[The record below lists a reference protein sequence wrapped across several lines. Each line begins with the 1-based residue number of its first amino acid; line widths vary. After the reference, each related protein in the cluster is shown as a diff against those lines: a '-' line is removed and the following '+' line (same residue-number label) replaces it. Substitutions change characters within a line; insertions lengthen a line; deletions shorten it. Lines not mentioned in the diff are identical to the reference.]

1 MPIRKRGATWYVD
14 VHLGGQRVVRSAG
27 RGATREE
34 ARELEAKIR
43 RDLHAIRVGRAPG
56 RTIEQAIARWLKG
69 DARALRSY
77 RKFLSHANAL
87 RPYIY
92 RQPLTRIPEV
102 VEEVKRDMLAD
113 GLSNATVNRRLAL
126 LRRVSRLAYAD
137 WGWLDRPILV
147 RLLPERNE
155 RHVYLTPDEVESLA
169 RACPN
174 PAAGDMC
181 RLAAYTGLRRG
192 ELFRLGRGNVVEG
205 CLLLD
210 AATKTGRPR
219 MIPLPGAA
227 LEIASR
233 LPLPVSDQQ
242 LRLSFE
248 VARAALGRP
257 DLHFHDLRHTYAS
270 WLVQSGV
277 PLRAVQELLGHSTLT
292 MTQRY
297 THLAPEHLRE
307 AVRMME
313 RGLVKIPLQVVPEL
327 KSRA

>member
-27 RGATREE
+27 RGATRAE

-43 RDLHAIRVGRAPG
+43 RDLHAIRVGRAPE
-56 RTIEQAIARWLKG
+56 RTIEQALARWLKG

-77 RKFLSHANAL
+77 RKILSHANAL
-87 RPYIY
+87 RPYIF
-92 RQPLTRIPEV
+92 RRPLTRAPDV
-102 VEEVKRDMLAD
+102 AEEVKRAMLAE

-126 LRRVSRLAYAD
+126 LRRVCRLAYSP
-137 WGWLDRPILV
+137 WEWLGKPIV
-147 RLLPERNE
+147 IQLLPENNE
-155 RHVYLTPDEVESLA
+155 RHVYLTPDGVEALA

-192 ELFRLGRGNVVEG
+192 ELFGGGGTIVDG

-210 AATKTGRPR
+210 ASTKTARPR
-219 MIPLPGAA
+219 MIPLPEAV
-227 LEIASR
+227 LEIALR
-233 LPLPVSDQQ
+233 LPLALSDYQ
-242 LRLSFE
+242 LRVSFE
-248 VARAALGRP
+248 AARIAVGRP

-277 PLRAVQELLGHSTLT
+277 HLLSVQELLGHSTVT
-292 MTQRY
+292 TTERY
-297 THLAPEHLRE
+297 SHLAPEHLRE
-307 AVRMME
+307 AVRAME
-313 RGLVKIPLQVVPEL
+313 ARHNNVTPISG
-327 KSRA
+327 RR

>member
-1 MPIRKRGATWYVD
+1 MPIRKRGPVWYID

-27 RGATREE
+27 RGATRAE

-43 RDLHAIRVGRAPG
+43 RDLHAIRVGRAPE
-56 RTIEQAIARWLKG
+56 RTIEQALARWLKG

-87 RPYIY
+87 RPYIF
-92 RQPLTRIPEV
+92 RRPLTRVPDV
-102 VEEVKRDMLAD
+102 AEEVKRAMLAE

-126 LRRVSRLAYAD
+126 LRRVCRLAYSP
-137 WGWLDRPILV
+137 WEWLDKPIV
-147 RLLPERNE
+147 IKLLPENNE
-155 RHVYLTPDEVESLA
+155 RHVYLTPDEVEALA

-192 ELFRLGRGNVVEG
+192 ELFGGHGTIVDG

-210 AATKTGRPR
+210 ASTKTGRPR
-219 MIPLPGAA
+219 MIPLPKAV
-227 LEIASR
+227 LEIALR
-233 LPLPVSDQQ
+233 LPLGLSDQQ

-248 VARAALGRP
+248 AARNALGRP

-277 PLRAVQELLGHSTLT
+277 HLLSVQELLGHSTVT
-292 MTQRY
+292 TTERY
-297 THLAPEHLRE
+297 SHLAPEHLRE
-307 AVRMME
+307 AVRAME
-313 RGLVKIPLQVVPEL
+313 ARHNNVTPISG
-327 KSRA
+327 RR

>member
-1 MPIRKRGATWYVD
+1 MPIRKRGTTWVVD

-27 RGATREE
+27 RGATRAE

-43 RDLHAIRVGRAPG
+43 RDLHAIRVGRAPE
-56 RTIEQAIARWLKG
+56 RTIEQALARWLKG
-69 DARALRSY
+69 DARALGSY

-87 RPYIY
+87 RPYIF
-92 RQPLTRIPEV
+92 RRPLTQAPDV
-102 VEEVKRDMLAD
+102 AEEVKRAMLAE

-126 LRRVSRLAYAD
+126 LRRVCRLAHAE
-137 WGWLDRPILV
+137 WRWLDKPILI

-155 RHVYLTPDEVESLA
+155 RHIYLTPAEVEALA

-192 ELFRLGRGNVVEG
+192 ELFALGRGNVVEG

-210 AATKTGRPR
+210 ASTKTGRPR
-219 MIPLPGAA
+219 MIPLPEAA

-233 LPLPVSDQQ
+233 LPLPLGDQQ

-248 VARAALGRP
+248 AARIAIGRP

-277 PLRAVQELLGHSTLT
+277 HLRAVQELLGHSTLT

-297 THLAPEHLRE
+297 SHLAPEHLRE
-307 AVRMME
+307 AVRAME
-313 RGLVKIPLQVVPEL
+313 DRHNSGVTPI
-327 KSRA
+327 SRRR

>member
-1 MPIRKRGATWYVD
+1 MPIRKRGAAWYVD

-27 RGATREE
+27 RGATRGE

-43 RDLHAIRVGRAPG
+43 RDLHAIRVGRAPSH
-56 RTIEQAIARWLKG
+56 TIEQALARWLKG

-87 RPYIY
+87 RPYIF
-92 RQPLTRIPEV
+92 RQPLTRAPDV
-102 VEEVKRDMLAD
+102 AEEVKRAMLAD
-113 GLSNATVNRRLAL
+113 GLANATVNRRLAL
-126 LRRVSRLAYAD
+126 LRRVCRLADAE
-137 WGWLDRPILV
+137 WGWLDKPIPI

-155 RHVYLTPDEVESLA
+155 RHVYLSPAKVEALA
-169 RACPN
+169 QACPN

-192 ELFRLGRGNVVEG
+192 EMFALGRANVVEG

-210 AATKTGRPR
+210 ASTKTGRPR

-227 LEIASR
+227 LDIASR
-233 LPLPVSDQQ
+233 LPLRVSDHQ
-242 LRLSFE
+242 LRVSFE
-248 VARAALGRP
+248 AARIAIGRP

-277 PLRAVQELLGHSTLT
+277 PLRAVQELLGHSTLS

-297 THLAPEHLRE
+297 SHLAPEHLRE
-307 AVRMME
+307 AVRKME
-313 RGLVKIPLQVVPEL
+313 AGQNTVTGLAG
-327 KSRA
+327 RR